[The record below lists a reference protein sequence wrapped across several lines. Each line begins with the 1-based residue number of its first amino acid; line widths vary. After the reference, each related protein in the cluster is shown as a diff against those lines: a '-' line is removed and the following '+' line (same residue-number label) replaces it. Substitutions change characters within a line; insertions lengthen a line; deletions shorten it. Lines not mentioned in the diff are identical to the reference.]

1 MLRAAE
7 KIDIRVEVEEDAVVL
22 VLPRLLD
29 DCSVPWQEAFQLG
42 EVLELASADVP
53 NQPLVINP
61 LAAHIDSE
69 QVKLNKHGRLVVLIF
84 EHVDRVRLCPE
95 AARIV
100 GRAIKQT
107 AQDVSLA
114 QRDIHIVYNRRGQIA
129 KLVNQKV
136 GYVQHVR

>member
-1 MLRAAE
+1 MRATE
-7 KIDIRVEVEEDAVVL
+7 KIDVRVEVEDDAVVL
-22 VLPRLLD
+22 VLPRILD
-29 DCSVPWQEAFQLG
+29 DCMVPWQEAFQLG
-42 EVLELASADVP
+42 AILEMAAADVP

-61 LAAHIDSE
+61 LAAQIDSE
-69 QVKLNKHGRLVVLIF
+69 QVQLNKHGRLVVLIF

-100 GRAIKQT
+100 GRAIKQV

-114 QRDIHIVYNRRGQIA
+114 ERDIHIVYNRRGQIA